1 MDSVKFIEKY
11 DISNE
16 IADFANQDNIPNVIY
31 SNIRLSLTE
40 EQAKRAVIAHMN
52 GQIRLCSQVIAKL
65 V

>member
-1 MDSVKFIEKY
+1 MNEKNFIEKY

-16 IADFANQDNIPNVIY
+16 IADFANQHSPANVIC
-31 SNIRLSLTE
+31 SNIKLSLNE
-40 EQAKRAVIAHMN
+40 EHAKRLIIAHMN